1 MTQLVDQPIAAGA
14 TLPPRSARATPDI
27 RAAEAFYLHG
37 WRPVRQITIQ
47 VARPDGSLHGT
58 WLAAHVEDQ
67 INQLLRLQPG
77 WDGGRA
83 RPLTDEA
90 VRAALRVL
98 FAIADDL
105 VLPPQMFPVPDG
117 GLQLEWHAHES
128 VEIEVDADGDVHVM
142 TTDEAGEIALNREF
156 EIDDDSVLSQV
167 RDAIRHLSARL
178 AGAR

>member
-1 MTQLVDQPIAAGA
+1 
-14 TLPPRSARATPDI
+14 
-27 RAAEAFYLHG
+27 
-37 WRPVRQITIQ
+37 
-47 VARPDGSLHGT
+47 
-58 WLAAHVEDQ
+58 
-67 INQLLRLQPG
+67 
-77 WDGGRA
+77 
-83 RPLTDEA
+83 
-90 VRAALRVL
+90 
-98 FAIADDL
+98 
-105 VLPPQMFPVPDG
+105 MFPVPDG